1 MEGIRTSITTSVGGV
16 VAWINASVTMHS
28 INEGMAV
35 LVGVLTA
42 VYLLCQIRK
51 ALTNNKSKE
60 Q

>member
-1 MEGIRTSITTSVGGV
+1 MEGIKTSIITSLGGI

-42 VYLLCQIRK
+42 VYLICQI
-51 ALTNNKSKE
+51 NKSLKKPTK
-60 Q
+60 